1 MKCEGERSI
10 VTGGEKMDIEGII
23 KRAVR
28 AAYEAG
34 RTQREQ
40 DSREVYRAMERR
52 LYAYPDI
59 KDRLADDLY
68 GCKGHSRDITR
79 FTRSGRIPEAEK
91 EAALD
96 LAAKAARA
104 RDEAEIKE
112 IESALAVIQSDAYYE
127 TVCMRYFDNSPD
139 ADIAEYCACDERT
152 VRRNRSRLVRRLAV
166 RLYGAGAL

>member
-1 MKCEGERSI
+1 MAKQSEAT
-10 VTGGEKMDIEGII
+10 VMVGGKLDIEDII
-23 KRAVR
+23 KKAVR

-34 RTQREQ
+34 KTQREQ

-68 GCKGHSRDITR
+68 LGGKGRSGDIVR

-91 EAALD
+91 QAALD

-112 IESALAVIQSDAYYE
+112 IESALAVIQTDQYYE
-127 TVCMRYFDNSPD
+127 TVCMRYFDNASD
-139 ADIAEYCACDERT
+139 AEIAEFCACDERT
-152 VRRNRSRLVRRLAV
+152 VRRNRSRLVRRIMV
-166 RLYGAGAL
+166 RLYGAQAL